1 MAKKQKVV
9 LCRNCNSTMAKGTKI
24 CPSCGAKNKKPFY
37 KKWWFVLIAVF
48 VVIGLISS
56 IGGGSE
62 KIEWEDL
69 ELGYMLPEPAS
80 NKGRIVIDSDDSLS
94 VSIVKMS
101 KSDYKS
107 YIADCEEM
115 GYNIEAE
122 KDGNNYDAFNEEGYS
137 LRLYYMESSE
147 ELSIDLDA
155 PEELGAYKWP
165 NSDLAKLIPEP
176 ESTVGKVQWEYE
188 NEFFVYVGETSKEDF
203 SAYADGCSEAGFDV
217 DYQKGD
223 TFYRAYDEAGNYVSL
238 DYAGN
243 NVMTIKMKAVEEEET
258 VDEPE
263 DAEVSDA
270 DNETTTNDEET
281 PKDDSVD
288 LVDGM
293 RPEFKEAMDTYED
306 FMNEYCEFMEKYAE
320 SDGTDA
326 GLLADYAK
334 YMGKYADVVES
345 FEKWEEDDMNAKETA
360 YYLEVQT
367 RINKKLIE
375 VAE

>member
-37 KKWWFVLIAVF
+37 KKWWFVLIALF

-62 KIEWEDL
+62 KIEWDDL

-101 KSDYKS
+101 KSDYKD

-115 GYNIEAE
+115 GYTIEAE
-122 KDGNNYDAFNEEGYS
+122 KDGNYYDAFNEDGYALS
-137 LRLYYMESSE
+137 LFYMESSE
-147 ELSIDLDA
+147 ELSIGLDA
-155 PEELGAYKWP
+155 PEELGTLTWP

-176 ESTVGKVQWEYE
+176 KSTVGKVSRESSEGFYI
-188 NEFFVYVGETSKEDF
+188 YVGETSIDDF
-203 SAYADGCSEAGFDV
+203 NAYADKCSEAGFAV

-223 TFYRAYDEAGNYVSL
+223 TYYRAYDEAGNYVSIA
-238 DYAGN
+238 YSGN
-243 NVMTIKMKAVEEEET
+243 NIMTVEMKKVEEKET
-258 VDEPE
+258 VDDTEKPE
-263 DAEVSDA
+263 NDTTEKEEKPA
-270 DNETTTNDEET
+270 DDNDSE
-281 PKDDSVD
+281 

-293 RPEFKEAMDTYED
+293 RPEFKEAMDTYEE

-320 SDGTDA
+320 SDGTDL
-326 GLLADYAK
+326 GLLADYAD
-334 YMGKYADVVES
+334 YMGKYADVVEA
-345 FEKWEEDDMNAKETA
+345 FEKWEDDDMNAKETA